1 MSAALLETVWMEG
14 PYYRSMEDKFHS
26 HTSGKAA
33 GDCFSRSSASP
44 TSSIVD
50 QIQQTRQN
58 IQNTLNSAPQSNNAD
73 LLNRIKAVE
82 SENKTLKTEFKA
94 LTERFAEL
102 ESRLGQLV
110 DGSSAPKAAPVKA
123 VEVEEEE
130 EEDDDIDL
138 FASDDEDDKAEAEA
152 EKARRIA
159 DYNER
164 KKAKE
169 AKKGVLI
176 AKSSI
181 LLDVKPWDD
190 ETDMKE
196 LEAKVRTIESDGL
209 VWGAAKL
216 VPVGYG
222 IKKLQICCVVE
233 DDKVGTDFLEE
244 EITAFED
251 FVQSVDI
258 AAFNKI

>member
-1 MSAALLETVWMEG
+1 MDG
-14 PYYRSMEDKFHS
+14 PYYKSMEDKFHS
-26 HTSGKAA
+26 NQAKGS
-33 GDCFSRSSASP
+33 GDCKSSP
-44 TSSIVD
+44 TSSIVN
-50 QIQQTRQN
+50 QIQQTRKN
-58 IQNTLNSAPQSNNAD
+58 IQNTLNSAPQDCSSSNNAE
-73 LLNRIKAVE
+73 LINRIKAVE
-82 SENKTLKTEFKA
+82 DENKTLKTEFKA
-94 LTERFAEL
+94 LTERFLEL
-102 ESRLGQLV
+102 ESRLGKLV
-110 DGSSAPKAAPVKA
+110 GGEKAAEKAAPKA
-123 VEVEEEE
+123 VEVEEE

-138 FASDDEDDKAEAEA
+138 FGSDDEDAQAEAEA
-152 EKARRIA
+152 EKAKRIA

-190 ETDMKE
+190 ETDMAE
-196 LEAKVRTIESDGL
+196 LEKQVRSIETDGL
-209 VWGAAKL
+209 VWGAGKL

>member
-1 MSAALLETVWMEG
+1 MGTHPIFESDFDCLTEYVPALVETVWIDG
-14 PYYRSMEDKFHS
+14 PYYKSMEDKFHS
-26 HTSGKAA
+26 NQAKGS
-33 GDCFSRSSASP
+33 GDCKSSP
-44 TSSIVD
+44 TSSID
-50 QIQQTRQN
+50 C
-58 IQNTLNSAPQSNNAD
+58 SSSNNAE
-73 LLNRIKAVE
+73 LINRIKAVE
-82 SENKTLKTEFKA
+82 DENKTLKTEFKA
-94 LTERFAEL
+94 LTERFLEL
-102 ESRLGQLV
+102 ESRLGKLV
-110 DGSSAPKAAPVKA
+110 GGEKAAEKAAPKA
-123 VEVEEEE
+123 VEVEEE

-138 FASDDEDDKAEAEA
+138 FGSDDEDAQAEAEA
-152 EKARRIA
+152 EKAKRIA

-190 ETDMKE
+190 ETDMAE
-196 LEAKVRTIESDGL
+196 LEKQVRSIETDGL
-209 VWGAAKL
+209 VWGAGKL

-251 FVQSVDI
+251 FVKSFDI